1 MKKIILLAL
10 VVSLFASCDKSS
22 MMDANIKNNTS
33 QNLSLI
39 FFRTSESNDSIQ
51 LESNQTILFQ
61 DDFSSTGG
69 FLTPN
74 LSQFDSIYIQNQ
86 SDEILKVFKENT
98 EGKNIYNVDEFWIFN
113 QPSEEDVY
121 NYEYTINNEDIE

>member
-1 MKKIILLAL
+1 MKKIILSAL
-10 VVSLFASCDKSS
+10 IVSLFASCDKSS

-33 QNLSLI
+33 QNLSLT
-39 FFRTSESNDSIQ
+39 FFRTSEPNDSLQ
-51 LESNQTILFQ
+51 LESNQTMLFQ

-74 LSQFDSIYIQNQ
+74 LIQFDSIYIQNQ

-98 EGKNIYNVDEFWIFN
+98 EGKNIYNVDEFWILN
-113 QPSEEDVY
+113 QPSEDIY